1 MSVKILGI
9 SCYYHDSAAALVV
22 DGEIDSA
29 VQEERF
35 TRKKHDSN
43 FPINSIKFI
52 LKKNNISLNEIDY
65 IVFYEKPFLKF
76 ERLLETYLDNAP
88 FGLKSF
94 LKSMPIWSK
103 EKLFQKQNI
112 FKELNNIDKNFKDK
126 SKLKFVEHHVSH
138 AASAYYPSPFNNAII
153 FTADGVGEWATTT
166 IGIGKENKIDLLK
179 EIIYPDSLGLLY
191 SAFTYYCGFKVN
203 DGEYKLMGLAPY
215 GKPIYKDLIYD
226 NLITVYQDGTF
237 KLNQKFFDYST
248 GLTMVNSNFENLF
261 GRKVK
266 KIDEKIDQFYMNV
279 AASIQL
285 VLEEIILKICKNI
298 KAKYK
303 ISNLCLAGG
312 VALNC
317 VINGKIEKEKIFE
330 NIWIQPAAGDAGG
343 ALGSALYLWNNLE
356 SNEDNKIN
364 KPNIDTMKGSYLGPS
379 YNNDEVK
386 AVLDQINAKYEY
398 MEEENLIDFV
408 AKQISEEK
416 IFGWFQGKMEFG
428 PRALGNRS
436 IIADPTSSLMQKNL
450 NLKIKFRESFRP
462 FAPAILEEEVQ
473 NWFKLDCKSPYMLMV
488 SEVLNDKRIKLS
500 LTEENLDGIEKLR
513 VKRSIIPAITHVDY
527 SARIQ
532 TVNKKDNN
540 LFYKLINK
548 FYEIKNVPILVN
560 TSFNVKDEPIVN
572 TIEDAYRCFLITD
585 LDFLVCGNYVLEKK
599 NQY

>member
-1 MSVKILGI
+1 MSFKILGI

-35 TRKKHDSN
+35 TRIKHDSN
-43 FPINSIKFI
+43 FPVNSIKYI
-52 LKKNNISLNEIDY
+52 LKKNKIKLNEIDY

-76 ERLLETYLDNAP
+76 ERLLETYLDNVP

-94 LKSMPIWSK
+94 LKSMPIWAK

-112 FKELNNIDKNFKDK
+112 FEELKNIDQNFKDK

-138 AASAYYPSPFNNAII
+138 AASAYYPSPFNDAII

-203 DGEYKLMGLAPY
+203 SGEYKLMGLAPY
-215 GKPIYKDLIYD
+215 GKPIYKDLIYK
-226 NLITVYQDGTF
+226 NLVSVYQDGTF

-248 GLTMVNSNFENLF
+248 GLTMVNSNFESLF

-266 KIDEKIDQFYMNV
+266 KSDEKIDQFYMDV

-298 KAKYK
+298 KAEYK

-317 VINGKIEKEKIFE
+317 VINGKIVKEKIFK
-330 NIWIQPAAGDAGG
+330 NVWIQPAAGDAGG

-356 SNEDNKIN
+356 LNGDKKI
-364 KPNIDTMKGSYLGPS
+364 KRQNIDIMKGSYLGPS

-386 AVLDQINAKYEY
+386 FFLDQMNAKYQY
-398 MEEENLIDFV
+398 MEEENLLNFV
-408 AKQISEEK
+408 AKKISEEK

-436 IIADPTSSLMQKNL
+436 IIADPTSIDMQKNL

-462 FAPAILEEEVQ
+462 FAPAILEEEVK

-488 SEVLNDKRIKLS
+488 SDVLDDKRIEPS
-500 LTEENLDGIEKLR
+500 LAEEKFSGIEKLK
-513 VKRSIIPAITHVDY
+513 VKRSIIPAITHVDF

-532 TVNKKDNN
+532 TVNKKDND
-540 LFYKLINK
+540 LFYKLIKK
-548 FYEIKNVPILVN
+548 FYEIKKVPILVN
-560 TSFNVKDEPIVN
+560 TSFNIKDEPIVN
-572 TIEDAYRCFLITD
+572 TIEDAYRCFLIAD
-585 LDFLVCGNYVLEKK
+585 LDFLVCENYVLDKK
-599 NQY
+599 KQY

>member
-1 MSVKILGI
+1 MSFKILGI

-35 TRKKHDSN
+35 TRIKHDSN
-43 FPINSIKFI
+43 FPVNSIKYI
-52 LKKNNISLNEIDY
+52 LKKNKIKLNEIDY

-76 ERLLETYLDNAP
+76 ERLLETYLDNVP

-94 LKSMPIWSK
+94 LKSMPIWAK

-112 FKELNNIDKNFKDK
+112 FEELKNIDQNFKDK

-138 AASAYYPSPFNNAII
+138 AASAYYPSPFNDAII

-215 GKPIYKDLIYD
+215 GKPIYKDLIYK
-226 NLITVYQDGTF
+226 NLVSVYQDGTF

-248 GLTMVNSNFENLF
+248 GLTMVNSNFESLF

-266 KIDEKIDQFYMNV
+266 KSDEKIDQFYMDV

-298 KAKYK
+298 KAEYK

-317 VINGKIEKEKIFE
+317 VINGKIVKEKIFK
-330 NIWIQPAAGDAGG
+330 NVWIQPAAGDAGG

-356 SNEDNKIN
+356 LNGDKKI
-364 KPNIDTMKGSYLGPS
+364 KRQNIDIMKGSYLGPS

-386 AVLDQINAKYEY
+386 FFLDQMNAKYQY
-398 MEEENLIDFV
+398 MEEENLLNFV
-408 AKQISEEK
+408 AKKISEEK

-436 IIADPTSSLMQKNL
+436 IIADPTSIDMQKNL

-462 FAPAILEEEVQ
+462 FAPAILEEEVK
-473 NWFKLDCKSPYMLMV
+473 NWFKLDSKSPYMLLV
-488 SEVLNDKRIKLS
+488 SDVLDDKRIEPS
-500 LTEENLDGIEKLR
+500 LAEEKFSGIEKLK
-513 VKRSIIPAITHVDY
+513 VKRSIIPAITHVDF

-532 TVNKKDNN
+532 TVNKKDND
-540 LFYKLINK
+540 LFYKLIKK
-548 FYEIKNVPILVN
+548 FYEIKKVPILVN
-560 TSFNVKDEPIVN
+560 TSFNIKDEPIVN
-572 TIEDAYRCFLITD
+572 TIEDAYRCFLIAD
-585 LDFLVCGNYVLEKK
+585 LDFLVCENYVLDKK
-599 NQY
+599 KQY

>member
-1 MSVKILGI
+1 MSFKILGI

-43 FPINSIKFI
+43 FPVNSIKYI
-52 LKKNNISLNEIDY
+52 LKKNKIKLNEIDY

-76 ERLLETYLDNAP
+76 ERLLETYLDNIP

-94 LKSMPIWSK
+94 LKSMPIWAK

-112 FKELNNIDKNFKDK
+112 FKELKNIDENFKDK

-138 AASAYYPSPFNNAII
+138 AASAYYPSPFNDAII

-215 GKPIYKDLIYD
+215 GKPIYKDLIYK
-226 NLITVYQDGTF
+226 NLVSVYQDGTF

-266 KIDEKIDQFYMNV
+266 RSDEKIDQFYMDV

-285 VLEEIILKICKNI
+285 VLEEIILKICKYI
-298 KAKYK
+298 KAEYK

-317 VINGKIEKEKIFE
+317 VINGKIVKEKIFK
-330 NIWIQPAAGDAGG
+330 NVWIQPAAGDAGG

-356 SNEDNKIN
+356 LNGDKKI
-364 KPNIDTMKGSYLGPS
+364 KRQNIDIMKGSYLGPS

-386 AVLDQINAKYEY
+386 FFLDQMNAKYQY
-398 MEEENLIDFV
+398 MEEENLLNFV
-408 AKQISEEK
+408 AKKISEEK

-436 IIADPTSSLMQKNL
+436 IIADPTSIDMQKNL

-462 FAPAILEEEVQ
+462 FAPAILEEEVK
-473 NWFKLDCKSPYMLMV
+473 NWFNLDCKSPYMLMV
-488 SEVLNDKRIKLS
+488 SDVLDDKRIEPS
-500 LTEENLDGIEKLR
+500 LAEEKFSGIEKLK
-513 VKRSIIPAITHVDY
+513 VKRSIIPAITHVDF

-532 TVNKKDNN
+532 TVNKKDND
-540 LFYKLINK
+540 LFYKLIKK
-548 FYEIKNVPILVN
+548 FYEIKKVPILVN
-560 TSFNVKDEPIVN
+560 TSFNIKDEPIVN
-572 TIEDAYRCFLITD
+572 TIEDAYRCFLIAD
-585 LDFLVCGNYVLEKK
+585 LDFLVCENYVLDKK
-599 NQY
+599 KQY

>member
-1 MSVKILGI
+1 MSFKILGI

-35 TRKKHDSN
+35 TRIKHDSN
-43 FPINSIKFI
+43 FPVNSIKYI
-52 LKKNNISLNEIDY
+52 LKKNKIKLNEIDY

-76 ERLLETYLDNAP
+76 ERLLETYLDNVP

-94 LKSMPIWSK
+94 LKSMPIWAK

-112 FKELNNIDKNFKDK
+112 FEELKNIDQNFKDK

-138 AASAYYPSPFNNAII
+138 AASAYYPSPFNDAII

-215 GKPIYKDLIYD
+215 GKPIYKDLIYK
-226 NLITVYQDGTF
+226 NLVSVYQDGTF

-248 GLTMVNSNFENLF
+248 GLTMVNSNFESLF

-266 KIDEKIDQFYMNV
+266 KSDEKIDQFYMDV

-298 KAKYK
+298 KAEYK

-317 VINGKIEKEKIFE
+317 VINGKIVKEKIFK
-330 NIWIQPAAGDAGG
+330 NVWIQPAAGDAGG

-356 SNEDNKIN
+356 LNGDKKI
-364 KPNIDTMKGSYLGPS
+364 KRQNIDIMKGSYLGPS

-386 AVLDQINAKYEY
+386 FFLDQMNAKYQY
-398 MEEENLIDFV
+398 MEEENLLNFV
-408 AKQISEEK
+408 AKKISEEK

-436 IIADPTSSLMQKNL
+436 IIADPTSIDMQKNL

-462 FAPAILEEEVQ
+462 FAPAILEEEVK

-488 SEVLNDKRIKLS
+488 SDVLDDKRIEPS
-500 LTEENLDGIEKLR
+500 LAEEKFSGIEKLK
-513 VKRSIIPAITHVDY
+513 VKRSIIPAITHVDF

-532 TVNKKDNN
+532 TVNKKDND
-540 LFYKLINK
+540 LFYKLIKK
-548 FYEIKNVPILVN
+548 FYEIKKVPILVN
-560 TSFNVKDEPIVN
+560 TSFNIKDEPIVN
-572 TIEDAYRCFLITD
+572 TIEDAYRCFLIAD
-585 LDFLVCGNYVLEKK
+585 LDFLVCENYVLDKK
-599 NQY
+599 KQY